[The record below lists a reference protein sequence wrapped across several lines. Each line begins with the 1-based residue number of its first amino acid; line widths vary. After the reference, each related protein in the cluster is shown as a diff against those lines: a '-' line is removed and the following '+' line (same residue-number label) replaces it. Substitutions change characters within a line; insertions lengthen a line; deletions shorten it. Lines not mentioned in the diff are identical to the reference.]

1 MMLSVKSLTISAFA
15 FIVLNIV
22 VTMCVLEYKQVNY
35 PRILSLDTQKIKA
48 YQIESMQGL
57 TRAESDQAI
66 AKFASRLERVLTQVE
81 QQGYLLL
88 QKQSVVSGA
97 EDISDAVIDALR
109 VDD

>member
-1 MMLSVKSLTISAFA
+1 MMLSVKSLVISVFA

-22 VTMCVLEYKQVNY
+22 VTVFVIEYKQMDH

-57 TRAESDQAI
+57 TRAESDKAV
-66 AKFASRLERVLTQVE
+66 AMFASRLERVLTQVE

-97 EDISDAVIDALR
+97 EDISDAVIEALR